1 MPRGPSSPDLPTGSW
16 SGLRWRLATLA
27 GVVVLLAGAVQG
39 LVLLQ
44 LQPELTTTQVAP
56 LALLSL
62 AAAAGSAALLAWLVG
77 RALRPL
83 LRVRAAAAALAS
95 GQVPLPLALGETDGD
110 VATLAGALDDLGV
123 TLRALLGDL
132 RASGLELG
140 DASGA
145 LLRGATARGASS
157 ADQAQA
163 MRRASANAESLVEV
177 TRHAAREAESVIDM
191 THRAETLS
199 GEGLAAV
206 EQAVRSSGALGEQVR
221 RIAATMSDL
230 SERTLQVGEIVTT
243 VKELA
248 EQSNLLAFN
257 ASIEAAKSGEHGRGF
272 AAVAMEMRNLAEQS
286 RQAAVQV
293 RSILGEIQKHAREA
307 ALATEEGSARAALA
321 TGRSRSAGQAIEGLA
336 AVIRDSAGTA
346 RAIADRTR
354 QQAATAADLVAALAE
369 LSAATRAGVEDSTA
383 QVDRATEVAAVA
395 SRLAALSGRFR
406 S

>member
-1 MPRGPSSPDLPTGSW
+1 MPRGPSSPDPATGSW

-27 GVVVLLAGAVQG
+27 GVAMLLAGAIQG

-44 LQPELTTTQVAP
+44 LHPEFTSGQIVP
-56 LALLSL
+56 LALISL
-62 AAAAGSAALLAWLVG
+62 AGAAVGAALVAWLAG
-77 RALRPL
+77 DALRPL
-83 LRVRAAAAALAS
+83 LRIRAAAAAMAS
-95 GQVPLPLALGETDGD
+95 GQVPPPLALGEAGGD
-110 VATLAGALDDLGV
+110 VATLAGALDDLGA
-123 TLRALLGDL
+123 TLRTLLGDL
-132 RASGLELG
+132 RASGLRLG
-140 DASGA
+140 EASGA
-145 LLRGATARGASS
+145 LLRRAVAQGVSS
-157 ADQAQA
+157 GGQAQA
-163 MRRASANAESLVEV
+163 MRRASANADSLVEA

-221 RIAATMSDL
+221 RIAATMGDL

-243 VKELA
+243 VKDLA

-257 ASIEAAKSGEHGRGF
+257 ASIEAAKAGEHGRGF

-293 RSILGEIQKHAREA
+293 RSILGEIQKYAREA

-336 AVIRDSAGTA
+336 LVIRESAGTA

-354 QQAATAADLVAALAE
+354 QQAATAADLVSAIAE
-369 LSAATRAGVEDSTA
+369 LSEATRSGAEDSAA
-383 QVDRATEVAAVA
+383 QEDRATEVAAVA
-395 SRLAALSGRFR
+395 GRLAALSGRFR

>member
-1 MPRGPSSPDLPTGSW
+1 MPRGPSSSDPATGSW
-16 SGLRWRLATLA
+16 SGLRWRLATLC
-27 GVVVLLAGAVQG
+27 GVAVLLAGAVQG

-44 LQPELTTTQVAP
+44 LHPELSTSQVVS
-56 LALLSL
+56 LAMISL
-62 AAAAGSAALLAWLVG
+62 AAAAGGSALVAWLAG
-77 RALRPL
+77 DTLRPL
-83 LRVRAAAAALAS
+83 LRVRAAAAAMAS
-95 GQVPLPLALGETDGD
+95 GQVPPPLDLGEADGD

-123 TLRALLGDL
+123 TLRTLLEDL
-132 RASGLELG
+132 RTSGLRLGEASGG
-140 DASGA
+140 
-145 LLRGATARGASS
+145 LRRRAVAQGATSGG
-157 ADQAQA
+157 QAQA
-163 MRRASANAESLVEV
+163 MRRASANADSLVEV
-177 TRHAAREAESVIDM
+177 TLHAAREAASVIDM

-221 RIAATMSDL
+221 RIAATMGDL

-243 VKELA
+243 VKDLA

-257 ASIEAAKSGEHGRGF
+257 ASIEAAKAGEHGRGF

-293 RSILGEIQKHAREA
+293 RSILGEIQKYAREA

-336 AVIRDSAGTA
+336 AVIRESAGTA

-354 QQAATAADLVAALAE
+354 QQAATAADLVSAIAE
-369 LSAATRAGVEDSTA
+369 LSEATRTGAEDSAA
-383 QVDRATEVAAVA
+383 QEDRATEVAAVA